1 MVNELARAPVA
12 NNLDVFFAHVMTNP
26 GAGNLDDALIA
37 DTNDAL
43 IADTNDALIADTND
57 APVAAKKGLI
67 FGACILAVCV
77 GTAAYIQYTAPN
89 LVIFL
94 T

>member
-26 GAGNLDDALIA
+26 GAGNLD
-37 DTNDAL
+37 
-43 IADTNDALIADTND
+43 DALIADTND

>member
-26 GAGNLDDALIA
+26 GAGNLD
-37 DTNDAL
+37 DAL